1 MFNQNSHVS
10 KLRKIAIGNFLWM
23 MGLMLCA
30 QAFLQVKNPN
40 ISSGLVSF
48 EWWKTLQS
56 LTSLSESEFSFFMAA
71 VVFSTSALVH
81 LGYLIVQLFRFSN
94 SVQKSTQG
102 DFNEQA

>member
-1 MFNQNSHVS
+1 MFNQNSQTS
-10 KLRKIAIGNFLWM
+10 KLQKIAIGNFLWM

-30 QAFLQVKNPN
+30 QAFLQAKDPN
-40 ISSGLVSF
+40 TSVGLIGF
-48 EWWKTLQS
+48 EWWSTLQS
-56 LTSLSESEFSFFMAA
+56 LTPLSTSEFSFFMAA
-71 VVFSTSALVH
+71 VVFATSALVH

>member
-1 MFNQNSHVS
+1 MFNQNSQIS

-40 ISSGLVSF
+40 ILSGLVSF

-56 LTSLSESEFSFFMAA
+56 LTSLSASEFSFFMASVA
-71 VVFSTSALVH
+71 FATSSFVH
-81 LGYLIVQLFRFSN
+81 LGYLIVQLFR
-94 SVQKSTQG
+94 T
-102 DFNEQA
+102 NEYIKK